1 MINTT
6 NNIMSETNSSAKLNV
21 SEGEDIG
28 IMAASYLMFKIGK
41 LILFSYDLVHSKE
54 RKGQHFL
61 CSWQ

>member
-1 MINTT
+1 
-6 NNIMSETNSSAKLNV
+6 MSETNSSAKLNV

-28 IMAASYLMFKIGK
+28 IMAASYLMYKIGK
-41 LILFSYDLVHSKE
+41 FILFSYDLLHSKG